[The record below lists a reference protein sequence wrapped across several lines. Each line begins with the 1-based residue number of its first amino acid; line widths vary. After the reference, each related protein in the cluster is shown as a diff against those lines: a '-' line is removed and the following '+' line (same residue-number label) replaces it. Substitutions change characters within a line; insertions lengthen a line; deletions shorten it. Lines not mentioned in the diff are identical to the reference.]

1 MQIIFCLPNS
11 KCHFSPACSTFL
23 TQIGRDA
30 IAHLKMWLLH
40 CRPVFLLLLLLTL
53 SLSLCWGKKK
63 GKNDSPIILRHCC
76 QLFGRHRTE
85 QRGALSIINSPL
97 VVLSTRPMHFLKKYP
112 VNMLCIG
119 LVKRLDKRNQHPR
132 NWCELCLPASA
143 HNCLPECSVAGG
155 LTWPSHLNM
164 QFKGFQETFFDII
177 TCQRHLAG
185 KHKQFF
191 YRGIYAAVL
200 SCCYFW

>member
-1 MQIIFCLPNS
+1 MPFFTCLFNIPKTNWEGCNCTSVTS
-11 KCHFSPACSTFL
+11 KLPSSLPSTF
-23 TQIGRDA
+23 
-30 IAHLKMWLLH
+30 
-40 CRPVFLLLLLLTL
+40 TL
-53 SLSLCWGKKK
+53 NIISFSVLREKKK

-76 QLFGRHRTE
+76 QLFGRHRME

-155 LTWPSHLNM
+155 LTWPPHLNM

-191 YRGIYAAVL
+191 YRGIYSAVL
-200 SCCYFW
+200 SCCLFW